1 MNNKEPKNEHR
12 RTSWTLSNKYETII
26 IGDAYI
32 GKTSYLNKLVEAEK
46 ESNMPVMISED
57 QNEFEFWIENKS
69 KKAIFS
75 VKDTASEFKVLFF
88 KI

>member
-1 MNNKEPKNEHR
+1 M
-12 RTSWTLSNKYETII
+12 ET
-26 IGDAYI
+26 
-32 GKTSYLNKLVEAEK
+32 EK

-75 VKDTASEFKVLFF
+75 VKDTASELKALFF